1 MTSTGTEGFD
11 YVIVGAGSAGC
22 VLADRLSRDDRVRV
36 LLLEAGGPDTD
47 ELIHIPAALGML
59 FGSHS
64 DWSYRTVE
72 QPQPGRTFSWPR
84 GKTLGGSS
92 STNVMIYTRGNRHDY
107 DAWRDEYGAKG
118 WGYDDVL
125 PYFVKSESNRRLGEP
140 YHGSDGP
147 LHVEDRVYTHELSRS
162 WLDAAVEWGLDRTD
176 DFAGESPVG
185 AGLYQVTCHHGRRWS
200 AADAY
205 LRPAL
210 DRPNLTVRTGA
221 LATKITL
228 DRSRAAGVTYLRDG
242 QERSAHAD
250 REILLCGGSI
260 NSPQLLLLSGIG
272 DPDELHDV
280 GIDVCVPLPGVGRN
294 LQDHLMAPVV
304 WDTRN
309 STDIVRDLLTPDNLE
324 RWRAHG
330 DGPFA
335 SNYGEVGA
343 FLNVTDGN
351 SRPDVQL
358 VGGATA
364 LILSGEEVPDRPVF
378 TMNCCP
384 LNPRTRGTVR
394 LASADPQ
401 APPLIDPRYFDV
413 PADVSVMVA
422 GLRAVVGIAHCAP
435 FAAYLAR
442 EYLPASDDLDCLD
455 GMDDAALEE
464 HVRRWSATSYHPV
477 GTCAMGTGDDSVV
490 NADLEVY
497 GVERLR
503 VVDAS
508 VMPTVI
514 SGNTNAPTIMIAEK
528 AAALIGEQRRRQSG

>member
-11 YVIVGAGSAGC
+11 YVVVGAGSAGC

-59 FGSHS
+59 FGSHA

-72 QPQPGRTFSWPR
+72 QPRPGRTFAWPR
-84 GKTLGGSS
+84 GRTLGGSS

-107 DAWRDEYGAKG
+107 DGWRDEHGAKG

-125 PYFVKSESNRRLGEP
+125 PYFVKSESNHRLGEP

-147 LHVEDRVYTHELSRS
+147 LHVEDRVYTHELSQC
-162 WLDAAVEWGLDRTD
+162 WLDASVAWGLDPND
-176 DFAGESPVG
+176 DFAGASPAG
-185 AGLYQVTCHHGRRWS
+185 AGLYQVTCRHGRRWS

-221 LATKITL
+221 MATGITL
-228 DRSRAAGVTYLRDG
+228 DGSRAVGVTYLRDG
-242 QERSAHAD
+242 QERVVHAD
-250 REILLCGGSI
+250 REILLCGGSV

-272 DPDELHDV
+272 DPGELHDV
-280 GIDVCVPLPGVGRN
+280 GIDVRVPLPGVGRN
-294 LQDHLMAPVV
+294 LQDHVMAPLV
-304 WDTRN
+304 WETRD

-343 FLNVTDGN
+343 FLNVTDGTG
-351 SRPDVQL
+351 RPDVQL

-364 LILSGEEVPDRPVF
+364 LILSGAEVPDRPVF

-413 PADVSVMVA
+413 PADMSVMVA
-422 GLRAVVGIAHCAP
+422 GLRAVMGIAHQAP
-435 FAAYLAR
+435 FAAHLAR
-442 EYLPASDDLDCLD
+442 SYLPADDGPDRLDGMD

-464 HVRRWSATSYHPV
+464 YVRRWSATAYHPV
-477 GTCAMGTGDDSVV
+477 GTCAMGTGADSVV
-490 NADLEVY
+490 NADLEVH

-528 AAALIGEQRRRQSG
+528 AAERIG

>member
-47 ELIHIPAALGML
+47 ERIHTPAALGTL
-59 FGSHS
+59 FGSAA
-64 DWSYRTVE
+64 DWSYRTVR
-72 QPQPGRTFSWPR
+72 QAPPGRTFSWPR
-84 GKTLGGSS
+84 GKVLGGSS

-107 DAWRDEYGAKG
+107 DGWRDEYGAKG

-125 PYFVKSESNRRLGEP
+125 PYFLRSESNRRLGRP

-147 LHVEDRVYTHELSRS
+147 LHVEDRVYTHDLSRA
-162 WLDAAVEWGLDRTD
+162 WLDASVEWGLEPND
-176 DFAGESPVG
+176 DFAGASPAG
-185 AGLYQVTCHHGRRWS
+185 AGLYQVTCRRGRRWS
-200 AADAY
+200 TADAY

-210 DRPNLTVRTGA
+210 GRPNLTVRVDA
-221 LATKITL
+221 LATGITF
-228 DRSRAAGVTYLRDG
+228 DGSRATGVTYLLDG

-250 REILLCGGSI
+250 METLLCGGAV
-260 NSPQLLLLSGIG
+260 NSPQLLLLSGLG
-272 DPDELHDV
+272 DPGELRDTGTDV
-280 GIDVCVPLPGVGRN
+280 RVPLPGVGRN
-294 LQDHLMAPVV
+294 LQDHLMVPVV
-304 WDTRN
+304 WETRN
-309 STDIVRDLLTPDNLE
+309 STDIVRDLLTPANLE

-343 FLNVTDGN
+343 FLNVTDGDG
-351 SRPDVQL
+351 RPDVQL
-358 VGGATA
+358 AGGATA
-364 LILSGEEVPDRPVF
+364 LVLSGEVVPDRPVF
-378 TMNCCP
+378 TMNCAG

-394 LASADPQ
+394 IASADPL
-401 APPLIDPRYFDV
+401 APPLIDPRYFEE
-413 PADVSVMVA
+413 PADVKVMAA
-422 GLRAVVGIAHCAP
+422 GLRAVMGIARCAP
-435 FAAYLAR
+435 FAENLAR
-442 EYLPASDDLDCLD
+442 SCPPAADDPVAPDSL
-455 GMDDAALEE
+455 DDAALEE

-477 GTCAMGTGDDSVV
+477 GTCAMGTGEDSVV
-490 NADLEVY
+490 GPDLEVH

-514 SGNTNAPTIMIAEK
+514 SGNTNAPTVMIAEK
-528 AAALIGEQRRRQSG
+528 AADRIRERSR

>member
-1 MTSTGTEGFD
+1 MNSTGTEGFD

-22 VLADRLSRDDRVRV
+22 VLADRLSRDERIHV

-47 ELIHIPAALGML
+47 ELIHVPAALGML
-59 FGSHS
+59 FGTPT

-72 QPQPGRTFSWPR
+72 QSQPGRTFSWPR

-92 STNVMIYTRGNRHDY
+92 STNVMIYIRGDRHDY
-107 DAWRDEYGAKG
+107 DSWRDEHGAKG

-125 PYFVKSESNRRLGEP
+125 PYFMKSESNSRLGEP
-140 YHGSDGP
+140 YHGSHGP
-147 LHVEDRVYTHELSRS
+147 LHVEDRLYTHELSRS
-162 WLDAAVEWGLDRTD
+162 WLDAAEAWGLDRND
-176 DFAGESPVG
+176 DFAGASPAG

-200 AADAY
+200 TADAY
-205 LRPAL
+205 LHPAL
-210 DRPNLTVRTGA
+210 GRPNLTVRTNT
-221 LATKITL
+221 LATGIAL
-228 DRSRAAGVTYLRDG
+228 DGSRAVGVTYLRDG
-242 QERSAHAD
+242 QERTAHAD

-272 DPDELHDV
+272 DPGELHDA
-280 GIDVCVPLPGVGRN
+280 GIDVRIALPGVGRN
-294 LQDHLMAPVV
+294 LQDHLMTPVV
-304 WDTRN
+304 WETRN

-343 FLNVTDGN
+343 FLDVTNDQGP
-351 SRPDVQL
+351 PDVQL

-364 LILSGEEVPDRPVF
+364 LVLSGEEQPDRPVF
-378 TMNCCP
+378 TMNCVP
-384 LNPRTRGTVR
+384 LHPRTRGTVR
-394 LASADPQ
+394 LASPDPQ

-413 PADVSVMVA
+413 PADTSVMVA
-422 GLRAVVGIAHCAP
+422 GLRAVMGIAHCPP
-435 FAAYLAR
+435 FAEYLAR
-442 EYLPASDDLDCLD
+442 PYLPAGDGLDRPD
-455 GMDDAALEE
+455 GMSDAALEE
-464 HVRRWSATSYHPV
+464 HVRRWSATAYHPV
-477 GTCAMGTGDDSVV
+477 GTCAMGSGHDAVV
-490 NADLEVY
+490 NPDLEVY

-508 VMPTVI
+508 VMPTVT

-528 AAALIGEQRRRQSG
+528 AAELIAERPC

>member
-1 MTSTGTEGFD
+1 MTTTPTPTPTEEFD

-47 ELIHIPAALGML
+47 ELIHTPAALGML
-59 FGSHS
+59 FGSQA

-72 QPQPGRTFSWPR
+72 QSPSDRTFSWPR
-84 GKTLGGSS
+84 GKVLGGSS

-107 DAWRDEYGAKG
+107 DGWRDEHGATG

-125 PYFVKSESNRRLGEP
+125 PYFTKSESNRRLGEP

-147 LHVEDRVYTHELSRS
+147 LHVEDRVYTHELSRT
-162 WLDAAVEWGLDRTD
+162 WLDAAVEWGLEQND
-176 DFAGESPVG
+176 DFAGASPAG

-200 AADAY
+200 AADAF

-210 DRPNLTVRTGA
+210 GRPNLTVRTGA
-221 LATKITL
+221 TATRITI
-228 DRSRAAGVTYLRDG
+228 DGPRASGVTYLLDG
-242 QERSAHAD
+242 QERAA
-250 REILLCGGSI
+250 RAAGEILLCGGAV

-272 DPDELHDV
+272 DPRELHDV
-280 GIDVCVPLPGVGRN
+280 GVDVRVPLPGVGRN

-304 WDTRN
+304 WESQY
-309 STDIVRDLLTPDNLE
+309 STDIVRDLLTPENLQ

-343 FLNVTDGN
+343 FLNVTDGT

-358 VGGATA
+358 LGGATA
-364 LILSGEEVPDRPVF
+364 LILSGEVVPDRPVF
-378 TMNCCP
+378 TMNCVA

-413 PADVSVMVA
+413 PEDVSVLVA
-422 GLRAVVGIAHCAP
+422 GIRAVMGIARCAP

-442 EYLPASDDLDCLD
+442 SYLPGTD
-455 GMDDAALEE
+455 GQDSPHRLDDAALEE
-464 HVRRWSATSYHPV
+464 HVRRWSATAYHPV

-490 NADLEVY
+490 NPDLEVH

-503 VVDAS
+503 VIDAS
-508 VMPTVI
+508 VMPAIV

-528 AAALIGEQRRRQSG
+528 AAARIVEQSR